1 MHETVYKSKISV
13 SVKVVL
19 LIKYLIENRVE
30 MYVIFNF
37 FPIHNGYFR
46 KYLCICATF
55 VTRVFCQS
63 YELTQILECDNY
75 D

>member
-30 MYVIFNF
+30 MYVIFNLSQSTMDIFVSIYVFVPRLWHEF
-37 FPIHNGYFR
+37 FVKVMN
-46 KYLCICATF
+46 
-55 VTRVFCQS
+55 
-63 YELTQILECDNY
+63 
-75 D
+75 